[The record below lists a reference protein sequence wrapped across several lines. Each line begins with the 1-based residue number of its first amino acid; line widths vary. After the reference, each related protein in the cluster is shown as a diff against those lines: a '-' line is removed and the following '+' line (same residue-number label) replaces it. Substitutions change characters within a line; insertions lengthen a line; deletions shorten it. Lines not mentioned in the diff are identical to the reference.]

1 MNENEGRDQTFL
13 KQHDSDRRIGARRR
27 FLCYVLLRATELA
40 VHAGIN
46 LGGRM
51 RSVLFGLTVLL
62 MAGSAAEAACTCQC
76 VDGQMQPVCDDAIN
90 PPTICPPTVC
100 RPPKPSVAPVIPPN
114 VLPLGGWQ
122 CKQARVCD
130 TSGKCTW
137 EQICR

>member
-1 MNENEGRDQTFL
+1 
-13 KQHDSDRRIGARRR
+13 
-27 FLCYVLLRATELA
+27 
-40 VHAGIN
+40 
-46 LGGRM
+46 M

-76 VDGQMQPVCDDAIN
+76 VDGQMQPVCDDALN
-90 PPTICPPTVC
+90 PPKICPPTVC